1 MTVPRRSRLP
11 ETSVAHDVPF
21 AVDDVEPDAVGLA
34 QLEADPGVTRVAQS
48 QTGEKTLS
56 MRGARIGLG
65 SIFSPC
71 VTANAAAVPPS
82 NATTSRVESKR
93 GNAPRV

>member
-1 MTVPRRSRLP
+1 MSSWTRSGFRSLKRIP
-11 ETSVAHDVPF
+11 ASR
-21 AVDDVEPDAVGLA
+21 EP
-34 QLEADPGVTRVAQS
+34 QS

-56 MRGARIGLG
+56 MWGARIGLG

-71 VTANAAAVPPS
+71 VTAKAAAVPPS
-82 NATTSRVESKR
+82 NKTTSRVESTR